1 MDYRPCSTGIFFHN
15 NFDFSN
21 EDADD
26 KRKWKSFVKGGAA
39 LLGGYS
45 FFFPVRIRGLAGRV

>member
-21 EDADD
+21 KDADD
-26 KRKWKSFVKGGAA
+26 KRKWKSFVKGG
-39 LLGGYS
+39 
-45 FFFPVRIRGLAGRV
+45 